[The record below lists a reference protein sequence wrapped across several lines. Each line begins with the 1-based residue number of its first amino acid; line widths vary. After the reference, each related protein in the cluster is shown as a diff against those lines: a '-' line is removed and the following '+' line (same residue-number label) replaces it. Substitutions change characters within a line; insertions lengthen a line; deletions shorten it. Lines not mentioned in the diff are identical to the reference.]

1 MSAEGKGIMRSLG
14 EFVGHIARAVATDPR
29 QNRRTVTHTETVE
42 QPATTADG
50 RAVILRRTVIEEVE
64 MRGESEPP
72 RSTR

>member
-29 QNRRTVTHTETVE
+29 QNRRTVTRAETFE
-42 QPATTADG
+42 QPATTVDG
-50 RAVILRRTVIEEVE
+50 RGVILRRTIIEEVE
-64 MRGESEPP
+64 VLGESEPP